1 MKKTTLFV
9 SFSLLSGIVFAQPGT
24 KPVAKKPTNK
34 PITKPIPPVLK
45 NLNDSAS
52 YAVGVSVANFYKQQG
67 IKKLNATLVS
77 KAINDIMSGK
87 TVLLDDAA
95 ANACMNNYM
104 TLIQTEKSKPRMD
117 SGTVFLEQNKTKPGV
132 MTTASGLQYEII
144 TEGTGA
150 KPTAQDSVTCN
161 YMGTLLNGTEFDNSY
176 KRGEPITFNLGGV
189 IKGWTEGLQL
199 MSEGAKYKFYIPY
212 ALGYGAHDY
221 GPIPGG
227 STLIFEVDLIKVIK
241 SQ

>member
-9 SFSLLSGIVFAQPGT
+9 SLCLLTGAAFAQPGT
-24 KPVAKKPTNK
+24 KPVAPKPA
-34 PITKPIPPVLK
+34 TKPVPPLLK

-52 YAVGVSVANFYKQQG
+52 YSVGVSVANFYKQQG
-67 IKKLNATLVS
+67 IKKLNTTLVS
-77 KAINDIMSGK
+77 KAINDIMNGK
-87 TVLLDDAA
+87 TPLMDDAA

-104 TLIQTEKSKPRMD
+104 TLMQTEKSKPRMD
-117 SGTVFLEQNKTKPGV
+117 SGIAFLAKNKTKPGV
-132 MTTASGLQYEII
+132 MTTASGLQYEVI
-144 TEGTGA
+144 TEGTGI
-150 KPTAQDSVTCN
+150 KPTAADSVTCN
-161 YMGTLLNGTEFDNSY
+161 YMGTLINGFEFDNSY

>member
-9 SFSLLSGIVFAQPGT
+9 SLCLFTAAAFAQPGT
-24 KPVAKKPTNK
+24 KPVAPKPVAK
-34 PITKPIPPVLK
+34 PVPPILK
-45 NLNDSAS
+45 NMNDSAS

-87 TVLLDDAA
+87 TPLMDDAA
-95 ANACMNNYM
+95 SNACMNNYM

-117 SGTVFLEQNKTKPGV
+117 SGMAFLEKNKTKPGV

-144 TEGTGA
+144 TAGTGI

-161 YMGTLLNGTEFDNSY
+161 YMGTLLDGTEFDNSY

-189 IKGWTEGLQL
+189 IRGWTEGLQL
-199 MSEGAKYKFYIPY
+199 MSEGAKYKFYVPY
-212 ALGYGAHDY
+212 SLGYGANDY

-227 STLIFEVDLIKVIK
+227 SLLIFEVDLLKVIK
-241 SQ
+241 TQ